1 MLLKAS
7 HLRIRT
13 MLLFYLN
20 ICNRRRMPIPV
31 CIKHALM
38 IQYYIKLLGLHICT
52 QLSYF
57 LPGCWFGC
65 VLGPNMSFF
74 HMQPSICPLKS
85 VNSSICVGP
94 LQQYNWNTFV
104 WEEAVTSAA
113 PPSLPVVYG
122 SAVGSH
128 ISLPFDGD
136 THDSW
141 PLVTVCFHYA
151 SSSARRGCIT
161 VSCKA
166 SRFGPKRGERI
177 RRGEF
182 FWHYKKQRGLVRV

>member
-113 PPSLPVVYG
+113 G
-122 SAVGSH
+122 KTK
-128 ISLPFDGD
+128 D
-136 THDSW
+136 THKHNMLESTNSLHSFNGDDTDKCN
-141 PLVTVCFHYA
+141 PLTQI
-151 SSSARRGCIT
+151 GC
-161 VSCKA
+161 
-166 SRFGPKRGERI
+166 
-177 RRGEF
+177 
-182 FWHYKKQRGLVRV
+182 WKQRTCCLSGGCERGHVWDT